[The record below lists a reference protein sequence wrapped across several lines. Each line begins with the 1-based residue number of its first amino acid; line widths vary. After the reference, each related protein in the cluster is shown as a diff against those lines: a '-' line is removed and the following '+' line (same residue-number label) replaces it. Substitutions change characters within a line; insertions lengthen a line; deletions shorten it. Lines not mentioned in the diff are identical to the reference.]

1 MADEIPFY
9 EIRLRGHLDERRA
22 QRFEGLTMALLPSG
36 ETLLSGPV
44 VDQSALHGILSRI
57 RDMGVP
63 LVYVRIVEP
72 PVRNGD
78 A

>member
-1 MADEIPFY
+1 MVDKIPFY

-22 QRFEGLTMALLPSG
+22 QQFEGFSMVLLPEG

-44 VDQSALHGILSRI
+44 VDQSALHGILGRI

-63 LVYVRIVEP
+63 LIYVRIIDP
-72 PVRNGD
+72 STP
-78 A
+78 